1 MDSSNF
7 PEPGRSVATPDTFK
21 LTEYKQMESYVR
33 IGTCKKPHGLHG
45 EVKVWL
51 DEPYEEDFEQAE
63 VLFIGEVE
71 PPIPYFVEYIR
82 TGGFY
87 RLKLE
92 DIQDR
97 EEAFQLNGASI
108 FLRESDLLQEGSEG
122 ILSEEEAESIYFNWV
137 GYDLIDEELGLI
149 GEIQDIQEFPSQ
161 IMAIVLLKEKEVFI
175 PMNESL
181 IVSHSASDK
190 TVRMNL
196 PQGILD
202 L

>member
-1 MDSSNF
+1 
-7 PEPGRSVATPDTFK
+7 
-21 LTEYKQMESYVR
+21 MESYVR